1 MSAPSTSSLSVNLLS
16 QVIDLKYYFY
26 NSCQK
31 VSLIASCNLE
41 TEKYEGVIFK
51 VNCVTSMGKW
61 FTTELINSVDFQSFY
76 GQGKWTLSSQFNDK
90 LLFAGKKWTRSG
102 AHIDEKKNS
111 KLFFT
116 ALVFHFA
123 WSEFTSIFQSLWVC
137 STISHCSQLHGNLGD
152 SWSYPFVAYIVV
164 IRRKFPNESS
174 YQNTKQTALTLV
186 IYKICPSLYYNF
198 QLRRTNLAVIEVN
211 EQRCIHIFFF
221 LELKK
226 CN

>member
-1 MSAPSTSSLSVNLLS
+1 MKRCSWSPRCS
-16 QVIDLKYYFY
+16 
-26 NSCQK
+26 
-31 VSLIASCNLE
+31 LE

-51 VNCVTSMGKW
+51 GNCVTSMGKW
-61 FTTELINSVDFQSFY
+61 FTTELINSVHLQSFY
-76 GQGKWTLSSQFNDK
+76 GQGKLTLSSQFNDK
-90 LLFAGKKWTRSG
+90 LLFAGKKWIRSG
-102 AHIDEKKNS
+102 THIDEKKNKKIR

-116 ALVFHFA
+116 ALVFA

-137 STISHCSQLHGNLGD
+137 STISHWRQLHGNLGD

-174 YQNTKQTALTLV
+174 YHNTKQTALTLV

-198 QLRRTNLAVIEVN
+198 QLSRTN
-211 EQRCIHIFFF
+211 FFS

>member
-1 MSAPSTSSLSVNLLS
+1 MDKENRLCQVSSMIS
-16 QVIDLKYYFY
+16 YFL
-26 NSCQK
+26 Q
-31 VSLIASCNLE
+31 
-41 TEKYEGVIFK
+41 EK
-51 VNCVTSMGKW
+51 S
-61 FTTELINSVDFQSFY
+61 
-76 GQGKWTLSSQFNDK
+76 GQGQEP
-90 LLFAGKKWTRSG
+90 LLMKKKIR
-102 AHIDEKKNS
+102 

-174 YQNTKQTALTLV
+174 YHNTKQTALTLV

-198 QLRRTNLAVIEVN
+198 QLKRTNLAVIEVN